1 MNSKL
6 SRWHK
11 KILNKLEELGLTT
24 QIIRKSKHVVV
35 AGTLNN
41 KSFRWVTSSTP
52 STTIAYKK
60 MIGDLKR
67 ELKRCGI
74 SEIPSFNM
82 KFLTIFND
90 DTDIWEIIRQTE
102 REIILLLIKLNIIV
116 TNLTSEANLNVSK
129 KYITINVTD

>member
-11 KILNKLEELGLTT
+11 KILNKLEEPGLTT

-35 AGTLNN
+35 TGTLNN

-90 DTDIWEIIRQTE
+90 DTDIWETIRQIETE
-102 REIILLLIKLNIIV
+102 VNF
-116 TNLTSEANLNVSK
+116 
-129 KYITINVTD
+129 ITD